1 MEKNYPL
8 IIVFYLDGE
17 MMKQKENI
25 TPFVEAVNNMLHQKN
40 ANALAFFLPTSG
52 EERIECISPVI
63 VKEADME
70 KINTI
75 IEDIKTNFSVAAEM
89 ELPIEELEE
98 QIEVSKEENND

>member
-1 MEKNYPL
+1 MKNNPL
-8 IIVFYLDGE
+8 IIVFYVE
-17 MMKQKENI
+17 REYMRNTTMM
-25 TPFVEAVNNMLHQKN
+25 TDYVEDINNKLVNKN
-40 ANALAFFLPTSG
+40 TIAFFLPTDG
-52 EERIECISPVI
+52 ESRIECINPVI